1 MKSSELKNIKKVS
14 EKRKSKVLLVNPRRS
29 TTTNQ
34 VPHMGLA
41 ILSSILQKRGH
52 GVLVVDY
59 NLIPTAP
66 NISFFIGKFRPDVVG
81 VAIYTAN
88 TKEAGRI
95 IDDVSKISS
104 NIPLMVGGPH
114 PTLYYDE
121 LQKDNRID
129 YIVRGE
135 AELVIMDLVE
145 KAKKE
150 VVPQVIQAKEIVNPD
165 DVPYPEYKVFYKWQ
179 YIRAY
184 SIMTS
189 RGCPYRCSFC
199 PIVSVSGKLWRQR
212 SPEKCIDEIEHA
224 IKTISKNLHIL
235 IQDDNPLVNKERFY
249 KFLRLYAE
257 KIRLRLDVTNIRADD
272 VNDELLTLLKK
283 ANCNAV
289 GLGVEHAHPEVFKLI
304 NKGETLEQ
312 IERAA
317 KLVNKHKML
326 LSLCFV
332 IGLPGDNIQ
341 RIKASIEFAK
351 KLNPDSI
358 YWNTVM
364 PYRSTIIREWFE
376 KHGTLYNEIGHTS
389 LAEGSFRANE
399 PVVETPDFT
408 REERIKAHYMCLF
421 RTLDGKLKLSKLPQ
435 IFFEASK
442 YGLYSEFFYWL
453 PRSIIKEVGD
463 VKKLIEKAHAY
474 SHREGM
480 MEMINRTLFLVK
492 SRGS

>member
-1 MKSSELKNIKKVS
+1 MKSNKLKSIKKIL
-14 EKRKSKVLLVNPRRS
+14 EKRKVLLVNPRRS

-41 ILSSILQKRGH
+41 ILASILKKRGH
-52 GVLVVDY
+52 EVFVVDY

-66 NISFFIGKFRPDVVG
+66 NISFFMGKIKPGVVG

-88 TKEAGRI
+88 TKEADRI
-95 IDDVSKISS
+95 IDAVYKISP

-114 PTLYYDE
+114 PTLYYNE

-135 AELVIMDLVE
+135 GELVIIDLVE

-150 VVPQVIQAKEIVNPD
+150 VVPKVIQAKEIVNPD
-165 DVPYPEYKVFYKWQ
+165 DVTYPEYKTFYKWQ
-179 YIRAY
+179 YIRGY

-199 PIVSVSGKLWRQR
+199 PVVSVSGKLWRPR
-212 SPEKCIDEIEHA
+212 EPENCIREIEHA
-224 IKTISKNLHIL
+224 IKTISPNLHIL

-257 KIRLRLDVTNIRADD
+257 KIGLRLDVTNIRADD
-272 VNDELLTLLKK
+272 VNNELLTLLKK

-289 GLGVEHAHPEVFKLI
+289 GLGVEHAHPEVFKRV

-312 IERAA
+312 IEKAA
-317 KLVNKHKML
+317 KLIKKQGML

-332 IGLPGDNIQ
+332 IGLPGDNIW
-341 RIKASIEFAK
+341 RIRASIEFAK
-351 KLNPDSI
+351 KLKPDSI

-364 PYRSTIIREWFE
+364 PYKSTIIREWFE
-376 KHGTLYNEIGHTS
+376 KHGTLYNEIGQTS

-408 REERIKAHYMCLF
+408 REERIKSHYMCLF
-421 RTLDGKLKLSKLPQ
+421 ETLDNKLRLTKLPQ
-435 IFFEASK
+435 IFAEASK
-442 YGLYSEFFYWL
+442 YGLYGDFFYWL
-453 PRSIIKEVGD
+453 PRGIIKDIKNLKGLVW
-463 VKKLIEKAHAY
+463 KAHAY
-474 SHREGM
+474 YKREGFN
-480 MEMINRTLFLVK
+480 ELIRRIIFLR
-492 SRGS
+492 SQ